1 MLFHTALFWTFFAI
15 VVGAFYLLP
24 RRSRPLL
31 LLIAS
36 YVFYMKWDWRFAGLI
51 LLSTAVDYFVGM
63 AMANRRPDQRRLL
76 LLASLTVN
84 LGVLGFYKYFDF
96 FAESLA
102 RAIGADPASWT
113 LQLILPVGVSFY
125 TFQSM
130 SYTIDVYRGRIAPER
145 SPVDFALFVAFFP
158 QLVAGPIV
166 RASDFFPQL
175 SKWAAPDGLR
185 LRRAFQ
191 LILFGLIKKLVFADR
206 FALIADGY
214 FDAPRAVDSPE
225 TAWVGVFA
233 FAMQIF
239 FDFSGYTDIARGC
252 ALVLGFEFPVN
263 FERPYLATS
272 ITDFW
277 HRWHISLSTW
287 LRDYL
292 YVPLGGNRGGAW
304 RTYRNLLLTMLLGG
318 LWHGAAW
325 TFVAWGAFH
334 GGLLAI
340 ERAISGLRWP
350 GRIRRAWQNPWL
362 WAPRAIGTFVVVCVG
377 WVLFRARSFSDARH
391 ILETMFDVA
400 IWRRAASGIEPDP
413 TLLLGVGLT
422 LGIALLEERLRI
434 LESLLRA
441 PWPVQTAVYL
451 VCLWGLEFFS
461 VLDQSIPYVYFQ
473 F

>member
-1 MLFHTALFWTFFAI
+1 
-15 VVGAFYLLP
+15 
-24 RRSRPLL
+24 
-31 LLIAS
+31 
-36 YVFYMKWDWRFAGLI
+36 
-51 LLSTAVDYFVGM
+51 
-63 AMANRRPDQRRLL
+63 
-76 LLASLTVN
+76 
-84 LGVLGFYKYFDF
+84 
-96 FAESLA
+96 
-102 RAIGADPASWT
+102 
-113 LQLILPVGVSFY
+113 
-125 TFQSM
+125 
-130 SYTIDVYRGRIAPER
+130 
-145 SPVDFALFVAFFP
+145 
-158 QLVAGPIV
+158 
-166 RASDFFPQL
+166 
-175 SKWAAPDGLR
+175 
-185 LRRAFQ
+185 
-191 LILFGLIKKLVFADR
+191 LILFGLIKKMVFADR
-206 FALIADGY
+206 FALIADSY
-214 FDAPRAVDSPE
+214 FDAPRAVESPE
-225 TAWVGVFA
+225 AAWVGVFA

-334 GGLLAI
+334 GGLLAV
-340 ERAISGLRWP
+340 ERAVSGLGWPEQVQRWW
-350 GRIRRAWQNPWL
+350 RNPLL

-377 WVLFRARSFSDARH
+377 WVLFRARSFADARYV
-391 ILETMFDVA
+391 LETMFDA
-400 IWRRAASGIEPDP
+400 GSFAAARARIEWDP
-413 TLLLGVGLT
+413 ALVTGVGLA
-422 LGIALLEERLRI
+422 LGIALLEERFRL
-434 LESLLRA
+434 LERLLRA

-451 VCLWGLEFFS
+451 GCLWGLEFFS